1 MGQPTDV
8 LKGIIEANGRE
19 VARLHARIH
28 ETFALRD
35 TSEAHRAQWSDACDE
50 FHRRYDEL
58 AFPGGYEGAGRRIL
72 SGERNTI
79 EAALCFLEVRPYF
92 FRSGYMYDALLRKV
106 KRAPLSEMQRV
117 RLDDVLRLRAA
128 WIERKNA
135 ARQQRDTPPE
145 LRHN

>member
-1 MGQPTDV
+1 MGYTIDA
-8 LKGIIEANGRE
+8 LKMLIEANGRE

-35 TSEAHRAQWSDACDE
+35 RSEAHRDEWSKACAE

-58 AFPGGYEGAGRRIL
+58 AFPGGYEVAGRRIL
-72 SGERNTI
+72 SGDRNTI
-79 EAALCFLEVRPYF
+79 EAALCFLEVRPYY

-106 KRAPLSEMQRV
+106 KRAPLTEMQRA
-117 RLDDVLRLRAA
+117 RLDEVLRIRAA
-128 WIERKNA
+128 WIKRRNA

-145 LRHN
+145 SRHN